1 MTTSFRTQAKQTL
14 EVAELAKV
22 LEVNLKPGQELR
34 PERSL
39 GSGVYYDVGGL
50 KLPESRM
57 YLLAEIGVL
66 KVERHV
72 AFPSCPI
79 CGSLDLAI
87 DIHCPNCL
95 STDIEKVDLVIH
107 YECHYAD
114 DISRFRT
121 GSGELVCPVCSKTLK
136 TVGIDYGRPGI
147 GYSCNACNNKFQ
159 FPLYRITCRNGH
171 IMKLDELALIRVP
184 VFVYSPSAPVSRYEV
199 LAVVARELERR
210 LPRATIEQFVNKRG
224 LLSSR
229 EHFIPLYVESAN
241 GKFAVTV
248 VDEEATAFEQ
258 LTDIMVTAL
267 DLGVKFLV
275 LMPESVERSLRN
287 SISGRSGG
295 QPQGLEEIF
304 SPRLLRA
311 MTYRSAEPSAAAS
324 EVLPRLEREIR
335 EG

>member
-1 MTTSFRTQAKQTL
+1 MTTSSKPQAKQTL

-39 GSGVYYDVGGL
+39 GSGVFYDVGGL
-50 KLPESRM
+50 KLPEGKM

-72 AFPSCPI
+72 AFPSCPV
-79 CGSLDLAI
+79 CGNLDLAI
-87 DIHCPNCL
+87 NIHCPNCL
-95 STDIEKVDLVIH
+95 SPDIEKVDLVIH
-107 YECHYAD
+107 YECHYSD

-147 GYSCNACNNKFQ
+147 GYSCNTCNHKFQ
-159 FPLYRITCRNGH
+159 FPLYRITCRNEH
-171 IMKLDELALIRVP
+171 VMRLDELALIRVP

-199 LAVVARELERR
+199 LAIVARELESR
-210 LPRATIEQFVNKRG
+210 LPKATIEQFVNKRG
-224 LLSSR
+224 QLSSR
-229 EHFIPLYVESAN
+229 EHLIPLYVESAS
-241 GKFAVTV
+241 GRFAVTV
-248 VDEEATAFEQ
+248 VDEVATAFEQ

-287 SISGRSGG
+287 SISSRSGG
-295 QPQGLEEIF
+295 QLEGLEGFF
-304 SPRLLRA
+304 SPRVLKV
-311 MTYRSAEPSAAAS
+311 MTYKSSDPSAAAL
-324 EVLPRLEREIR
+324 EVLPKLEREIR